1 MPSSSS
7 SSTSLGTTS
16 TTVAATSSIAPTTTT
31 TLATTTGTPEA
42 QVEDDYSQQYD
53 EYWVC
58 LRSPATCDPSA
69 LTASV
74 GPARAALTKT
84 VADLVG
90 GGLFVGDEDTG
101 YQVVESIDFSDSTTA
116 VVVSCW
122 WDTGVLYGPPA
133 QPGGPP
139 LIINNLQVTSRFGS
153 TMKLEGGRW
162 LVSEEQR
169 VSRVEGVNECPPE
182 S

>member
-1 MPSSSS
+1 MRP
-7 SSTSLGTTS
+7 
-16 TTVAATSSIAPTTTT
+16 TTVSSTTTT
-31 TLATTTGTPEA
+31 GPAC
-42 QVEDDYSQQYD
+42 
-53 EYWVC
+53 VC
-58 LRSPATCDPSA
+58 RPVAIRRA

-74 GPARAALTKT
+74 GPAREALTKT
-84 VADLVG
+84 VADLIS
-90 GGLFVGDEDTG
+90 GGLFVGDEDPG

-153 TMKLEGGRW
+153 TMKLAGGRW

-169 VSRVEGVNECPPE
+169 ISRVEGANECPPE
-182 S
+182 SRSPSRSRSPGLRRPRPPPLPRQVEDGEGTETTPSVAGA